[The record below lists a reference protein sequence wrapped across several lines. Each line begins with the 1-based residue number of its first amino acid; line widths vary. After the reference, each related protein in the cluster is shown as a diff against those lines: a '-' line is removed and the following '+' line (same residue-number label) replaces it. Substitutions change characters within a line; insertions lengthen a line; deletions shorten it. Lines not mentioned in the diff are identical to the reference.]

1 MIYPVAG
8 CEMKMHG
15 KRDDLARARAGIW
28 TSWFY
33 FGLILIV
40 LAILGFAVWYMAH
53 VMVRSARGHAGNA
66 SVIFRPEFKLLTSRV
81 VIF

>member
-1 MIYPVAG
+1 MPRSEF
-8 CEMKMHG
+8 EMKPHG

-40 LAILGFAVWYMAH
+40 FSGPGLGI
-53 VMVRSARGHAGNA
+53 R
-66 SVIFRPEFKLLTSRV
+66 
-81 VIF
+81 